1 MNSSIF
7 LTPRRSLLV
16 GLVVLCFAYA
26 PRAAEPAPAS
36 GGQTNVQSNTDHRI
50 EPQDVIA
57 VDVFQEKDLSR
68 ELTVSAEGEVLMP
81 LLGSIKVAGRTTAEV
96 KTDLEQRLGADF
108 LVNPS
113 VIVSVRQ
120 YRKRTV
126 TVLGQVFKSGTV
138 ELTGE
143 QRIDLLE
150 AIGQAGGPTRLA
162 NPKKVEVS
170 RKGKTERVNLEDL
183 RKNPDPNKK
192 YWLEPGDVIFV
203 PETVF

>member
-1 MNSSIF
+1 M
-7 LTPRRSLLV
+7 LWCW
-16 GLVVLCFAYA
+16 GLALSGWTLQ
-26 PRAAEPAPAS
+26 AAETNAVVNTNTLAAPIAS
-36 GGQTNVQSNTDHRI
+36 TDHRI
-50 EPQDVIA
+50 EPQDVISI
-57 VDVFQEKDLSR
+57 DVFQEKDLSR
-68 ELTVSAEGEVLMP
+68 ELMVSAEGEILMP

-96 KTDLEQRLGADF
+96 KSDIEQKLGADY

-162 NPKKVEVS
+162 NTKKVEVS

-183 RKNPDPNKK
+183 RRNPDPNKK

-203 PETVF
+203 PEAVF